1 MIIDTTYLLPLARI
15 DVDTNLLEAMVK
27 GKVNI
32 KMEEIAVSLIS
43 LFELQAKAAKL
54 GVAPSTVSEALE
66 AVNKAFR
73 VIPFYA
79 EKVVEV
85 SFSLRRKIPDYIDCV
100 ILATAIV
107 LGEDLATE
115 DSLIHSKK
123 SLIEKEY
130 RVKIHSFSSLVKK
143 TRPVSYRKAR
153 QESL

>member
-1 MIIDTTYLLPLARI
+1 
-15 DVDTNLLEAMVK
+15 
-27 GKVNI
+27 
-32 KMEEIAVSLIS
+32 MEEIAVSLIS

-54 GVAPSTVSEALE
+54 GVAPSIVSEALE
-66 AVNKAFR
+66 AVKKAFR

-123 SLIEKEY
+123 GLIEKEY
-130 RVKIHSFSSLVKK
+130 RVTFGMEKDLSNRTFS
-143 TRPVSYRKAR
+143 YY
-153 QESL
+153 

>member
-15 DVDTNLLEAMVK
+15 DIDTDLLEAMVK
-27 GKVNI
+27 DKVNI

-54 GVAPSTVSEALE
+54 GVAPSIVSEALE
-66 AVNKAFR
+66 AVKKAFR

-123 SLIEKEY
+123 GFIEKEY
-130 RVKIHSFSSLVKK
+130 RVRARAVKRASFLLQILHPLSGLS
-143 TRPVSYRKAR
+143 
-153 QESL
+153 

>member
-123 SLIEKEY
+123 AL
-130 RVKIHSFSSLVKK
+130 
-143 TRPVSYRKAR
+143 
-153 QESL
+153 

>member
-15 DVDTNLLEAMVK
+15 DVDTDLLEAVVK
-27 GKVNI
+27 GKVDI
-32 KMEEIAVSLIS
+32 RMEEIAVSLIS

-54 GVAPSTVSEALE
+54 GVAPSIVSEALE

-79 EKVVEV
+79 EEVVEV
-85 SFSLRRKIPDYIDCV
+85 SFSLRKKIPDYIDCV

-107 LGEDLATE
+107 SGEDLATE

-123 SLIEKEY
+123 GLIEKEY
-130 RVKIHSFSSLVKK
+130 RVKIHSFSSLAKK
-143 TRPVSYRKAR
+143 A
-153 QESL
+153 